1 MLHSMPRPAR
11 GALVWRLY
19 VLGFIQVTLLAVA
32 VVGVGHLIRRPP
44 PGPPPHHLAPGLPPD
59 MHSPPPGDPGRP
71 SPWPPVL
78 TFLFSGLVIVGVGS
92 FLTARWIVRP
102 LESISRAARA
112 LGAGDLSVRARLERS
127 DELGEVGRA
136 FDEMAERVQTLLL
149 AERELLANV
158 SHELRTPLARLR
170 VALDIAGEAGADAG
184 RLSMAEM
191 ATDLAEIEAIV
202 DDILTAARLDIEQGR
217 TGTPKLAL
225 HLEEVSPR
233 AICERAAER
242 FRARHPGRPLEV
254 TAGDTAHVVAD
265 PVLLRRVLD
274 NLLENADK
282 YSPDPTDRVTLRA
295 ATIEAGKVVFEVA
308 DLGIGIPPADLPR
321 VFDAFFR
328 GDRSRA
334 RSTGGVGLGLTLAK
348 RIVDAHGGAIEIA
361 SRPAAGT
368 TVRVTLP
375 PATSAAT
382 VSDC

>member
-1 MLHSMPRPAR
+1 MPRPAR

-19 VLGFIQVTLLAVA
+19 LLGFIQIALLAVA
-32 VVGVGHLIRRPP
+32 VVGVGYLIGRPPPPGPHHHPHDLHGPSGPP
-44 PGPPPHHLAPGLPPD
+44 PGPPPEL
-59 MHSPPPGDPGRP
+59 SPEPGRP

-102 LESISRAARA
+102 LQSISRAARS
-112 LGAGDLSVRARLERS
+112 LGAGDLTARTRLERR
-127 DELGEVGRA
+127 DELGDVGRA

-170 VALDIAGEAGADAG
+170 VALDIAGEAGPDAG
-184 RLSMAEM
+184 RISMAEM
-191 ATDLAEIEAIV
+191 VSDLAEIEAIV
-202 DDILTAARLDIEQGR
+202 DDILTATRLEIEQGR
-217 TGTPKLAL
+217 TGTPKLPL

-233 AICERAAER
+233 TVCERAAER
-242 FRARHPGRPLEV
+242 FRVRHPERPLEV
-254 TAGDTAHVVAD
+254 AVGETPPVVAD
-265 PVLLRRVLD
+265 QVLLRRVLD

-282 YSPDPTDRVTLRA
+282 YSPDPARPVALRTSAREGRVA
-295 ATIEAGKVVFEVA
+295 FEIA
-308 DLGIGIPPADLPR
+308 DQGVGIPPGDLPR

-334 RSTGGVGLGLTLAK
+334 RSTGGVGLGLTLAR
-348 RIVDAHGGAIEIA
+348 RIVDAHGGTIGITSA
-361 SRPAAGT
+361 PGAGT
-368 TVRVTLP
+368 TVRVVLP
-375 PATSAAT
+375 AAAAAR